1 MRAIG
6 TRTACVPQQL
16 ARRVGNSSPTLFES
30 QRPNC
35 RITRSRR
42 RKCEFDSPGIG
53 CAHCIR
59 RGFQCSLLTVS
70 PTVSGELS
78 TPFTSPHGNMRI
90 RDLTVELPP
99 QSLCEELVDLYFRFI
114 HDTFHSLFHYP
125 TMMEDVSQGTVP
137 PVILYAMISLSA
149 RSV

>member
-1 MRAIG
+1 MELEQHASPNSLLDVSVIARQLSLNLG
-6 TRTACVPQQL
+6 VLTA
-16 ARRVGNSSPTLFES
+16 G
-30 QRPNC
+30 
-35 RITRSRR
+35 TRSRR
-42 RKCEFDSPGIG
+42 RKCEINSPGIG
-53 CAHCIR
+53 CTHCIR

-70 PTVSGELS
+70 PTASGELS
-78 TPFTSPHGNMRI
+78 TPFTSPHGYMRI

-114 HDTFHSLFHYP
+114 HDTFHSLFHHP
-125 TMMEDVSQGTVP
+125 TMVEDVSQGTVP